1 MPSVATL
8 TRLSQA
14 ANPKQAL
21 LKEVGDVSNVSL
33 LSGRVLVAL
42 YIGPEKTKGGI
53 YRPTS
58 QLKEDVYQSCVGL
71 VIRKGAIAFKDDEQ
85 HKFHG
90 QDVAVGDWVT
100 FRPGDGKRI
109 QIRSVDC
116 RIIED
121 VLIDMVIDDPEII
134 THS

>member
-1 MPSVATL
+1 MPSIAVL
-8 TRLSQA
+8 ERLSKA
-14 ANPKQAL
+14 ASPKNAL
-21 LKEVGDVSNVSL
+21 QKEVGDVSSINL
-33 LSGRVLVAL
+33 MSGRILVAL

-58 QLKEDVYQSCVGL
+58 QLKEDVFQSCVGL
-71 VIRKGAIAFKDDEQ
+71 VLRKGALAFKDDENN
-85 HKFHG
+85 KFHG
-90 QDVAVGDWVT
+90 QDVAIGDWVT

-109 QIRSVDC
+109 QINNVDC

-121 VLIDMVIDDPEII
+121 TLIDMVIEDPEMI